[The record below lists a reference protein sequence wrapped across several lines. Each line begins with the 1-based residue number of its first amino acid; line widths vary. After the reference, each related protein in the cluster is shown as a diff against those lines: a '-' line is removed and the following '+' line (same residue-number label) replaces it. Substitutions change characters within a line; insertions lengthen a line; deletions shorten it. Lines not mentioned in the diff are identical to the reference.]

1 MNIYIATILALFT
14 LVTPAYAQEIVPNW
28 YGGEYKKCNEQYDRE
43 ILECNQKFINKWD
56 ARLNKAYKKLTT
68 NKDNPRTKN
77 LIKTQKLWIKYRDA
91 NCHYYTDQEGT
102 IGRIEYS
109 ECMRI
114 MTARRALE
122 LEQEGREY

>member
-1 MNIYIATILALFT
+1 MIGKFLSA
-14 LVTPAYAQEIVPNW
+14 
-28 YGGEYKKCNEQYDRE
+28 
-43 ILECNQKFINKWD
+43 NQKFINKWD

-122 LEQEGREY
+122 LEQEGRKY